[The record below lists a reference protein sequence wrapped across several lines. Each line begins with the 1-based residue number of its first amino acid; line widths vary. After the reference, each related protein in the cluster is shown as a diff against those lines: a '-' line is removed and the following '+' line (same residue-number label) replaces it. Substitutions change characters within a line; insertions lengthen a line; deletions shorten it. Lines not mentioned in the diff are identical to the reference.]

1 MINTMNTTTRTPS
14 RLRMDADWRHFRL
27 HRINEP
33 AYRHVWLLLFWPLFG
48 LLFGFVERVYQVDHY
63 TPMYCPLDDLIPF
76 NELFLLPYLFWFL
89 YLAGTVAFL
98 FFYDSR
104 AFRRMMYFTIFTY
117 GITVLTY
124 LLVPTCQE
132 LRPLEFARDNFL
144 TQFMAAFYA
153 FDTNTNVCPSL
164 HVIGSVVAMLGGL
177 DCQWLQSKGWKIFFI
192 VSAVLISISTVFLKQ
207 HSLLDVLWALPL
219 CLVGWLIFYRKKNNG

>member
-1 MINTMNTTTRTPS
+1 MTNTTLSPQKIRP
-14 RLRMDADWRHFRL
+14 DADWRQFRL
-27 HRINEP
+27 SRINEEP
-33 AYRHVWLLLFWPLFG
+33 YRHAWLLLFWPIFG
-48 LLFGFVERVYQVDHY
+48 LLFGFVERYYPVQSYHV
-63 TPMYCPLDDLIPF
+63 MYSPLDDVIPF
-76 NELFLLPYLFWFL
+76 NELFLIPYLFWFI
-89 YLAGTVAFL
+89 YLAGTVVFL
-98 FFYDSR
+98 FFFDTK
-104 AFRRMMYFTIFTY
+104 AFRHMMYFTMFTY
-117 GITVLTY
+117 AVTMAVYFLF
-124 LLVPTCQE
+124 PTCQE

-177 DCQWLQSKGWKIFFI
+177 HCKWLQSCGWKIFYV

-219 CLVGWLIFYRKKNNG
+219 CFVGWLLVYGRKKKA